1 MGLFSYT
8 KDFIVNTAM
17 PARRT
22 PFSNGPQNW
31 TRRLFEG
38 VSDAFVALAST
49 DSGKGASQ
57 VGIEDAAGSFTS
69 TSVEGALAEIGS
81 ALAAPAGG
89 DLSGLYPNP
98 TVIGIQGFAIQS
110 AGGPSN
116 GDSLIYNSMTSQWEH
131 APIVFGGGP
140 PVGPAGGDLGGLYPN
155 PGVVGLQGRPVDSTA
170 PTTNDSLVWDGAQWT
185 HFNPA
190 FALSAIYGSFSDTTD
205 QPLTANTPHVI
216 KYDTTD
222 GSSGVTV
229 EVDPLTLR
237 PTQLKVA
244 YDGVYEFSAS
254 LQFANSGGGTAT
266 ILFWVRVD
274 GVNLA
279 NSTSS
284 IEMGNN
290 NNRSLPFV
298 PIVLTLTAGQYV
310 EWVVMSSGSNTSVE
324 HFPAVV
330 GPPAVPAIPSI
341 IASVKRLGA

>member
-22 PFSNGPQNW
+22 PFSSGPQNW

-57 VGIEDAAGSFTS
+57 VGIEDAGGSFTS
-69 TSVEGALAEIGS
+69 TDVEGALAEIGA
-81 ALAAPAGG
+81 ALSGPAGG
-89 DLSGLYPNP
+89 DLSGFYPDP
-98 TVIGIQGFAIQS
+98 TVVGIQGFAIQPLV
-110 AGGPSN
+110 PSN
-116 GDSLIYNSMTSQWEH
+116 GDSLIYNSLTTRWEH
-131 APIVFGGGP
+131 SPIVFGGGP

-155 PGVVGLQGRPVDSTA
+155 PGVVGLQGFSVSSSA
-170 PTTNDSLVWDGAQWT
+170 PSLNDSLVWDGSQWSPS
-185 HFNPA
+185 NSA
-190 FALSAIYGSFSDTTD
+190 FSMSAIYGSFSDTTD
-205 QPLTANTPHVI
+205 QALTANTPHVLE
-216 KYDTTD
+216 YNTTD
-222 GSSGVTV
+222 ASAGVAI
-229 EVDPLTLR
+229 EVDPLTTKATR
-237 PTQLKVA
+237 LKVA
-244 YDGVYEFSAS
+244 YDGVYEFSVS

-266 ILFWVRVD
+266 ILFWLRVD
-274 GVNLA
+274 GTNLA

-298 PIVLTLTAGQYV
+298 PITLTLTAGQYV